1 MGTFIRK
8 KTNPEQIFAGRRCR
22 GGTRCLHDRTVRSFD
37 VYRQRVAWDVVGVRR
52 SGRHSIRTH
61 SIRTHKHLDAQT
73 PGLHSIR
80 THKHLDTQTPG
91 LHSIRTHITW
101 TVQHPDAQHAYSR
114 RQLFLFWVG
123 LEANWKS
130 RKLQK
135 ARREHG
141 VTQGRHI
148 NEVVD
153 EETI

>member
-1 MGTFIRK
+1 VGTFIRK

-22 GGTRCLHDRTVRSFD
+22 RTRCLHDRTVCSFD

-91 LHSIRTHITW
+91 LHSIRTHNTW
-101 TVQHPDAQHAYSR
+101 TAQHPDAQHLDGTASGR
-114 RQLFLFWVG
+114 TTRVFRASIVFVLGWPG
-123 LEANWKS
+123 SKLEK
-130 RKLQK
+130 QK
-135 ARREHG
+135 ASKSTARTWGHSR
-141 VTQGRHI
+141 TSY
-148 NEVVD
+148 
-153 EETI
+153 